1 MKPAGERRR
10 ESVDPIQMNFQEQI
24 ILITGAS
31 NGIGRCLAL
40 DFAARG
46 AIVVGCGR
54 SLERLQATAAEMQR
68 TSPLSTAIQ
77 CDVAELDQVRAMV
90 TGVLAKFGKIDILI
104 NNAGIGM
111 RKPFADT
118 PIEMIEELMR
128 TNYFGVV
135 YCTHEAL
142 PSMIARGSGHIVNIS
157 SVAGKIGTPNIAGYC
172 ASKFAMNG
180 LSESLYYELAPH
192 GVTVSVICPGPVRTD
207 FNKSFADTPPKSPE
221 ALVVC
226 AEFVS
231 AAVIKAI
238 ENSRFEVVLPRGL
251 ALICWVK
258 RMAPNLFRALADRN
272 FRHRIVET
280 KKT

>member
-1 MKPAGERRR
+1 MKPANERRR

-40 DFAARG
+40 DLAARG

-77 CDVAELDQVRAMV
+77 CDVAKLDQVRAMV

-221 ALVVC
+221 ALVVS

-238 ENSRFEVVLPRGL
+238 ENRRFEVVLPRGL